1 MRSLRHIL
9 SAETTLAGYL
19 DRRRSELAILEHIR
33 RNLPPALAAQVGI
46 AAAQPPELALL
57 ARSGAAGALLRQ
69 RIPDLVEK
77 LAREGWQFTG
87 IRIRV
92 QALPTTKS
100 HNKID
105 AKQLDNQSAAALRA
119 HAARLGDAGL
129 SGALRRLADQADP
142 AISAKESQALERVEK
157 KCTE

>member
-9 SAETTLAGYL
+9 SAETTLARYL

-69 RIPDLVEK
+69 RIPDLVEN
-77 LAREGWQFTG
+77 LAREGWEFTG

-92 QALPTTKS
+92 QPLPAARSQK
-100 HNKID
+100 KID
-105 AKQLDNQSAAALRA
+105 AKQLDSRSVAALRA
-119 HAARLGDAGL
+119 HAALLGDAGL
-129 SGALRRLADQADP
+129 AGALRRLADQAGG
-142 AISAKESQALERVEK
+142 AISAEEPQALERVEK
-157 KCTE
+157 KRPQ